1 MSAHF
6 SRSLSLRVSSSDL
19 PSREDS
25 MPCSLTRALLGLT
38 AVLVAV
44 SAPVAARQEPALP
57 AGSRPTSA
65 SDPVT
70 VRGCLEKRWLTILEH
85 DATDLS
91 GVKRVRLKAS
101 RAMLA
106 LLDDGPGRHVE
117 ITGELDLGRRDRI
130 EARRKYKPGSKTTV
144 SIGASA
150 ENVRGGDAPPP
161 DVTLVVA
168 SFTRLGDQCPS
179 Q

>member
-1 MSAHF
+1 MPY
-6 SRSLSLRVSSSDL
+6 SLARTL
-19 PSREDS
+19 PWF
-25 MPCSLTRALLGLT
+25 T
-38 AVLVAV
+38 AVLVTV
-44 SAPVAARQEPALP
+44 CTPVAARQEPPPPALLRP
-57 AGSRPTSA
+57 ASA
-65 SDPVT
+65 LDPVT

-130 EARRKYKPGSKTTV
+130 EARRKYTPGSKTTI

-150 ENVRGGDAPPP
+150 ENVSGGDVTPP